1 MDHYSLSRTL
11 SGLICCS
18 FIIVRLYF
26 TVRYRDKT
34 DPDKKIKAPADQE
47 GRLSYMLRRMIF
59 LPLILIFTWSYFI
72 FNPSWM
78 KSFTLPLPEIVL
90 WILTVIAFMAI
101 AFLIW
106 VHIYLGKEW
115 SASLKIREGHQLIIS
130 GPYSKIRHPM
140 YTALFTIYLSFALV
154 SGNLLII
161 VPTILA
167 IISLAVRVK
176 KEEDVLITEF
186 GDQYRN
192 YMLHTGRFFPRF

>member
-1 MDHYSLSRTL
+1 
-11 SGLICCS
+11 
-18 FIIVRLYF
+18 
-26 TVRYRDKT
+26 
-34 DPDKKIKAPADQE
+34 
-47 GRLSYMLRRMIF
+47 
-59 LPLILIFTWSYFI
+59 
-72 FNPSWM
+72 M